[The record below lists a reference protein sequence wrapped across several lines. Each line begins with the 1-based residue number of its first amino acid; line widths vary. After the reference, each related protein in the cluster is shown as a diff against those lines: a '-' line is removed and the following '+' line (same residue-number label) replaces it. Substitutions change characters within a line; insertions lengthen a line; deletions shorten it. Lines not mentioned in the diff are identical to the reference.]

1 MPMRYLRKLLFCL
14 GLMMPGVSTQG
25 MVLLSANVMFLSF
38 YGCYKPA
45 NSPVTNKVVLLI
57 EVGLMLLIC
66 LFIGYDKMEV
76 KSVSTQ
82 LGFSVALVVVEALL
96 IVVVLVWAIYRLWL
110 VIRETE
116 TWKAIYAKV
125 TENKDP
131 EYLK

>member
-1 MPMRYLRKLLFCL
+1 
-14 GLMMPGVSTQG
+14 
-25 MVLLSANVMFLSF
+25 
-38 YGCYKPA
+38 
-45 NSPVTNKVVLLI
+45 
-57 EVGLMLLIC
+57 MLLIC

-82 LGFSVALVVVEALL
+82 LGFSVALVVVEVLL
-96 IVVVLVWAIYRLWL
+96 IVIVLVWAIYRLWL

-131 EYLK
+131 EYLKEQQRKRDL

>member
-1 MPMRYLRKLLFCL
+1 
-14 GLMMPGVSTQG
+14 
-25 MVLLSANVMFLSF
+25 
-38 YGCYKPA
+38 
-45 NSPVTNKVVLLI
+45 
-57 EVGLMLLIC
+57 MLLIC

-76 KSVSTQ
+76 KNVSTQ

-96 IVVVLVWAIYRLWL
+96 IVIVLVWAIYRLWL